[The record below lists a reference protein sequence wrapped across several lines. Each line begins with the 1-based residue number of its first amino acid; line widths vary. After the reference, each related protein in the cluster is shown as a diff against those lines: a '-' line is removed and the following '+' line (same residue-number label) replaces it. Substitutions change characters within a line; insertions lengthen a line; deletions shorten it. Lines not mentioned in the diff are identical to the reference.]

1 MFTGSDDFLV
11 KVWCVRTGHLIHTIR
26 GHQNVITD
34 IAINQ
39 ENTLI
44 ATASTDGCVRVWT
57 MDEYKPIMCL
67 RPSSSTIK
75 PFTTVKFSPSPRAE
89 TRYLMATNEDG
100 FVRLWRWN
108 RDTLEFF
115 DIDSPITF
123 SCRFRAKDRLRCSS
137 FNYTGTKF
145 TVAGDDGFVYVFST
159 IQVQTT
165 HEGTSTSQQGGH
177 NSGHSD
183 LSKQD
188 KPTMARGR
196 KKFANALFPDK
207 NSQLQP
213 QAVVSI
219 GTLEGHMGSVTDLA
233 YSHDGQRI
241 LSGCQDGTA
250 RIWKFD
256 MKQKQWSSIIC
267 RDFFIFIM
275 VYK

>member
-1 MFTGSDDFLV
+1 
-11 KVWCVRTGHLIHTIR
+11 
-26 GHQNVITD
+26 
-34 IAINQ
+34 
-39 ENTLI
+39 
-44 ATASTDGCVRVWT
+44 
-57 MDEYKPIMCL
+57 MCL
-67 RPSSSTIK
+67 RPNASTIK

-100 FVRLWRWN
+100 FVRLWRWD
-108 RDTLEFF
+108 RDTLQFF
-115 DIDSPITF
+115 DIDSPVTF

-159 IQVQTT
+159 VQVQTA
-165 HEGTSTSQQGGH
+165 HEGVTSQG
-177 NSGHSD
+177 SGYAD
-183 LSKQD
+183 LSSQD
-188 KPTMARGR
+188 RPAPKGR

-213 QAVVSI
+213 QAVISI

-250 RIWKFD
+250 RIWTFD
-256 MKQKQWSSIIC
+256 KHQKQWSSIIC
-267 RDFFIFIM
+267 RIYINISILLEINH
-275 VYK
+275 VI